1 VFSHHLLTLLPFFA
15 QTEPVP
21 LTWPDI
27 LRSVIVAAPVVAF
40 MSWWINHMAKENQRL
55 QDELRATSEK
65 TLAMAEKAIPALVEA
80 TRTLGEVRAAMDTP
94 HRQGGGEIDRLVRQ
108 LEHITNDM
116 QRGK

>member
-1 VFSHHLLTLLPFFA
+1 MLSHHLLLTLA
-15 QTEPVP
+15 QSEPVP

-27 LRSVIVAAPVVAF
+27 FRSVLVAAPVVGF
-40 MSWWINHMAKENQRL
+40 MSWWVNHMSKENQRL
-55 QDELRATSEK
+55 QEELRATSEK

-94 HRQGGGEIDRLVRQ
+94 QRQGGADLDRLLHQ
-108 LEHITNDM
+108 LQRLTDDM

>member
-1 VFSHHLLTLLPFFA
+1 VFSHHLLLTILT

-40 MSWWINHMAKENQRL
+40 MSWWINHMAKENARL
-55 QDELRATSEK
+55 QEELRATSEK

-80 TRTLGEVRAAMDTP
+80 TRTLGEVRSAMDTP
-94 HRQGGGEIDRLVRQ
+94 HRQDAADLDRVLRD
-108 LEHITNDM
+108 LRSITNNM
-116 QRGK
+116 QRGE